1 MKIILII
8 AGVLISILILFLLCA
23 LKISHDISDKESN

>member
-8 AGVLISILILFLLCA
+8 IGVLISILILFLLCA
-23 LKISHDISDKESN
+23 FKISHDISDKGNN